1 MPLIKTDSLYKWWW
15 CGLIQTGDA
24 GQNGERGQPGL
35 PGLKGDHGLRGPQG
49 PRGKWCNCSL
59 QFALDVLVLDC
70 HIHSNIL
77 TTLIHW
83 TRSLR
88 DPDYNSGHSTKSY
101 SYLLYASVYSIRSF
115 RQIRFTI
122 LVTVSSDAFVQAF
135 ISSFHHVTQYFTAWP
150 TSSLCTYRQSRA
162 FGGPLMGGGKNCS
175 IRLLINQLIDCYKTI
190 LQEKPEL

>member
-1 MPLIKTDSLYKWWW
+1 MPLIKNLVYNSLWWW

-70 HIHSNIL
+70 YIHSNIL

-122 LVTVSSDAFVQAF
+122 LVMVR
-135 ISSFHHVTQYFTAWP
+135 VTR
-150 TSSLCTYRQSRA
+150 LSRL
-162 FGGPLMGGGKNCS
+162 FRRDTDMQLGGWVGVCLSQPVLYQN
-175 IRLLINQLIDCYKTI
+175 D
-190 LQEKPEL
+190 